1 MADANNRVK
10 ITDFTTPII
19 NTRERYLLENDN
31 KIKGRKGFLFGS
43 FKTEKERIQKAIEDN
58 SLMMGNSLEQTKL
71 RNENKTLKKNLSVS
85 PLKGDRWST
94 GCYQPQMR
102 FKPRTDL
109 ERIYDSVNLNYY
121 GKIDQ
126 GVINRQLKQ
135 LDLNV
140 PKASLSCDINDDDNN
155 KTLNN
160 NKVGNADFPSHLI
173 KDTKREGEHDVKKK
187 KTSKKVNKPKILY
200 RRPLNRESKK
210 IMNDFHY
217 KTHFKALESLAINP
231 TQIVTNRNISRSK
244 DENDNFTKDFAK
256 EEKSEVN
263 PIDIIESGNY
273 SNYIHNRAYYYSRNP
288 LLKKSLSQSDYNNI
302 NLLHKIAFKSDEN
315 ESKHK
320 QSIKLQEEEFR
331 KEDYRIKLGN
341 EVLYMNN
348 QMGLI
353 ANKILTRCNVFHQK
367 NKNNNVS
374 LKAGNGK
381 LMMTRGMPL
390 NKFIEKYNL
399 K

>member
-1 MADANNRVK
+1 M
-10 ITDFTTPII
+10 
-19 NTRERYLLENDN
+19 L
-31 KIKGRKGFLFGS
+31 
-43 FKTEKERIQKAIEDN
+43 RICW
-58 SLMMGNSLEQTKL
+58 L
-71 RNENKTLKKNLSVS
+71 
-85 PLKGDRWST
+85 
-94 GCYQPQMR
+94 
-102 FKPRTDL
+102 
-109 ERIYDSVNLNYY
+109 
-121 GKIDQ
+121 
-126 GVINRQLKQ
+126 
-135 LDLNV
+135 
-140 PKASLSCDINDDDNN
+140 
-155 KTLNN
+155 
-160 NKVGNADFPSHLI
+160 
-173 KDTKREGEHDVKKK
+173 
-187 KTSKKVNKPKILY
+187 
-200 RRPLNRESKK
+200 
-210 IMNDFHY
+210 
-217 KTHFKALESLAINP
+217 
-231 TQIVTNRNISRSK
+231 VTNRNISRSK

-273 SNYIHNRAYYYSRNP
+273 SNYINNRAYYYSRNP

-315 ESKHK
+315 ELKHK

>member
-121 GKIDQ
+121 GKIEQ

-140 PKASLSCDINDDDNN
+140 PKA
-155 KTLNN
+155 
-160 NKVGNADFPSHLI
+160 
-173 KDTKREGEHDVKKK
+173 
-187 KTSKKVNKPKILY
+187 
-200 RRPLNRESKK
+200 
-210 IMNDFHY
+210 
-217 KTHFKALESLAINP
+217 
-231 TQIVTNRNISRSK
+231 
-244 DENDNFTKDFAK
+244 
-256 EEKSEVN
+256 
-263 PIDIIESGNY
+263 
-273 SNYIHNRAYYYSRNP
+273 
-288 LLKKSLSQSDYNNI
+288 
-302 NLLHKIAFKSDEN
+302 
-315 ESKHK
+315 
-320 QSIKLQEEEFR
+320 
-331 KEDYRIKLGN
+331 
-341 EVLYMNN
+341 
-348 QMGLI
+348 
-353 ANKILTRCNVFHQK
+353 
-367 NKNNNVS
+367 
-374 LKAGNGK
+374 
-381 LMMTRGMPL
+381 
-390 NKFIEKYNL
+390 
-399 K
+399 

>member
-1 MADANNRVK
+1 MADANNKVK

-71 RNENKTLKKNLSVS
+71 RNENKTIRKNLSS
-85 PLKGDRWST
+85 SAIKSDRWST

-126 GVINRQLKQ
+126 SVINRQLKQ

-140 PKASLSCDINDDDNN
+140 PKASLSSDINEDDN
-155 KTLNN
+155 KTLIN
-160 NKVGNADFPSHLI
+160 NKVANVDFPSHLI
-173 KDTKREGEHDVKKK
+173 KDTKREGEGDVDKKK
-187 KTSKKVNKPKILY
+187 KVKKVFKPKILY
-200 RRPLNRESKK
+200 RCPLNRESKK

-231 TQIVTNRNISRSK
+231 TQVITHRNNNRSK
-244 DENDNFTKDFAK
+244 DEDEMIFMKDFEK
-256 EEKSEVN
+256 EEKNEIN

-273 SNYIHNRAYYYSRNP
+273 LNYINNRAYYFSRNP
-288 LLKKSLSQSDYNNI
+288 LLKKSLSQKDYSNI
-302 NLLHKIAFKSDEN
+302 ELLHKIAFKSDEN
-315 ESKHK
+315 DAKHK
-320 QSIKLQEEEFR
+320 QSLKLQEDELR
-331 KEDYRIKLGN
+331 KEDFRIKLGN
-341 EVLYMNN
+341 EVLYINN
-348 QMGLI
+348 QIGLI
-353 ANKILTRCNVFHQK
+353 ANKILTRCNVFHRK

-374 LKAGNGK
+374 LKAGSGK
-381 LMMTRGMPL
+381 LMMTRGLPL